1 MRARS
6 ERRYAEDP
14 LQPLYDAVE
23 GHTGVPVG
31 SFPRF
36 IRTCHGQVV
45 EVRSIDATW
54 VENIYKEVI
63 CYGKQTIRWGQRI
76 HPHPIIEWAT
86 RKFVLQKLQRVI
98 AINPVQALLDAIP
111 SLSLPETGGA
121 IEFENAILKWIR
133 VKVSE
138 ARASRRPELQE
149 GVIAWATMCVDLEL
163 YGFGERLLVLLE
175 DRTSTQRGRR
185 DRVTMFDEFEGPY
198 TPEELGRIDDAL
210 RNAPE
215 VTSTHRALIGLCRDW
230 GLRPIQIALLT
241 ADDVGADHGGPYV
254 QVTSVKGKI
263 RSRMR
268 RNPGNFRKRY
278 VTDATYLSLLEVIK
292 HSRSKVSYWMDCIE
306 REMNVTLDRALIH
319 LPIFPMRR
327 GAARLVTYLQ
337 DPSLYPYLMHSD
349 STHISRAIV
358 DLSDILGV
366 VVSSSSETCGLGVLA
381 LSASRFRATKGTSL
395 ALQGHDMAEVVEAL
409 DHHSATSVKH
419 YFKMSRA
426 LEAKINSAA
435 NNSPEIVE
443 AVATWEGRLIN
454 RRAASDLLGRGG
466 RPVSN
471 LGVCTKSDD
480 CTYWPT
486 RSCYGCSLFRPYREA
501 NHALALSHLEE
512 DREMIKNQSTGS
524 AASLLDHAIR
534 GAQLIVLAIAE
545 GNVQD
550 GE

>member
-278 VTDATYLSLLEVIK
+278 VTD
-292 HSRSKVSYWMDCIE
+292 
-306 REMNVTLDRALIH
+306 
-319 LPIFPMRR
+319 
-327 GAARLVTYLQ
+327 
-337 DPSLYPYLMHSD
+337 
-349 STHISRAIV
+349 
-358 DLSDILGV
+358 
-366 VVSSSSETCGLGVLA
+366 
-381 LSASRFRATKGTSL
+381 
-395 ALQGHDMAEVVEAL
+395 
-409 DHHSATSVKH
+409 
-419 YFKMSRA
+419 
-426 LEAKINSAA
+426 
-435 NNSPEIVE
+435 
-443 AVATWEGRLIN
+443 
-454 RRAASDLLGRGG
+454 LLGRGG